1 MCLSFLAHFTQIKS
15 VIGKERKNYAAE
27 FNANSEAQGKENLDR
42 EPQKKQ
48 PDETKYYDSEYP
60 IPTVIM

>member
-1 MCLSFLAHFTQIKS
+1 MCLSFLAHFAQIKT
-15 VIGKERKNYAAE
+15 VIGKESKSYAAE
-27 FNANSEAQGKENLDR
+27 FNVNSEAQGKEDLDR
-42 EPQKKQ
+42 EPQKTQ